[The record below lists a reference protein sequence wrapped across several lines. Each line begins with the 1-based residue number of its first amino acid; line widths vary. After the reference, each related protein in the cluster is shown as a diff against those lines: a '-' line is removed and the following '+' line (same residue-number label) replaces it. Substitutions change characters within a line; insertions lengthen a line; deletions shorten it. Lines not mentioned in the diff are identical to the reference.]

1 MKDCKNDSILR
12 TPEPRSIPATTMMAS
27 IDMAIFELTTS
38 GVQSYSLANGQTVN
52 HLDLGKLRE
61 MRNFYAQQAAQ
72 ERKGKSTFVPID
84 TYYREGREP

>member
-1 MKDCKNDSILR
+1 MFCTLEK
-12 TPEPRSIPATTMMAS
+12 PRQIPATVMMAS
-27 IDMAIFELTTS
+27 IDTAIFELTTS

-52 HLDLGKLRE
+52 HLDLNKLQQ

-72 ERKGKSTFVPID
+72 ERKGKSTFIPMD